1 MVGPTVTGP
10 TASHH
15 HRPPQATWPS
25 LVVLLVFFV
34 DRGFVTVRECIKFG
48 MGCGLWLSQVRCGL
62 WVSQVRC
69 GFDEFMGLSSPSWL
83 SQVRWR
89 WLGFELVWIV
99 VSRFVLALGLRIM
112 VDRRADRGSGDW
124 FFFFFWWLCGGCFL
138 WMWLLLVV
146 FGGLNFVFFLFF
158 FPSVVAISCGCGW
171 WWIWWSELWV
181 WCFFCRFFLWV

>member
-48 MGCGLWLSQVRCGL
+48 MGCGLW
-62 WVSQVRC
+62 VSQVQC

-83 SQVRWR
+83 SQVRWH

-158 FPSVVAISCGCGW
+158 FPFVVAISCGCGW